1 MSTKDYA
8 INVFNSLS
16 ETQLLDFMKLF
27 ADDNTLAKFES
38 DMIAS
43 GMFER
48 KYYNNFDDILKEI
61 DEED

>member
-27 ADDNTLAKFES
+27 ADDNTLARFES

-43 GMFER
+43 GICER
-48 KYYNNFDDILKEI
+48 KHYNNFDEILKEI